1 MTALLEK
8 AIAEISKLPV
18 ERQEEVASWVL
29 SELESESRW
38 TAAFSSSQVALEAM
52 AAVARAEHQ
61 AGLTKELDP
70 DKL

>member
-8 AIAEISKLPV
+8 VIAEISKLPV
-18 ERQEEVASWVL
+18 ERQEEVASWML
-29 SELESESRW
+29 SELESENRW
-38 TAAFSSSQVALEAM
+38 TAAFSSSQSALEAM
-52 AAVARAEHQ
+52 AAVALSEHQ